1 MGVDGRFIRNFILI
15 AGLTFSM
22 QALSTLAFLTQAMAQ
37 TPLANFHIHF
47 AGTVDCDQPMA
58 AKNIPI
64 SGDGSGVL
72 NTDGS
77 ATADITETAFVFSS
91 TIHFD
96 GRLGARPSAAPGG
109 TAQVRVAGRNGLK
122 LIWNLPNNALVVSIV
137 TRGKSC
143 SASFAANLFPG
154 KRQYTLFDGSTIH
167 YCGRPRVAQASCEVR

>member
-1 MGVDGRFIRNFILI
+1 MRVDRKFACNLMLI
-15 AGLTFSM
+15 AGLTFS
-22 QALSTLAFLTQAMAQ
+22 TQAMAQ

-47 AGTVDCDQPMA
+47 AGSVDCDQPIA

-77 ATADITETAFVFSS
+77 ASADITETAFIFSS

-96 GRLGARPSAAPGG
+96 GRIGAAPTAAPGG
-109 TAQVRVAGRNGLK
+109 SAQVRVAGRSSLK
-122 LIWNLPNNALVVSIV
+122 LIWNLPNNALVVNIV
-137 TRGKSC
+137 TRGRSC